1 MTLLRKRA
9 AACTESTR
17 PAQEPERIAAPA
29 VGWIAAPPSGQE
41 SGVGAYTLSPMLTYR
56 FAILFVAG
64 VSVLAAGA
72 TAAQSPSAAAG
83 RSIWAGVFTD
93 AQAERG
99 RGYYAE
105 HCATCHGAD
114 LRGAESKALV
124 DRRFW
129 SDWQETTVDYLF
141 TQISRNMPFSDDGS
155 LAGKLPRGVYVDIV
169 AHILKSNGFPAG
181 AQELS
186 PESAAGV
193 AIVHKEGSRD
203 LPADAL
209 AHVVG
214 CLTRTGSDWQ
224 LVKASR
230 PVRVLASG
238 GVNKDE
244 PLGDRTITLRFVLTP
259 LQKFVGHR
267 ISATGRLIEDGGAGG
282 LNVTNISSLAP
293 TCE

>member
-1 MTLLRKRA
+1 M
-9 AACTESTR
+9 
-17 PAQEPERIAAPA
+17 P
-29 VGWIAAPPSGQE
+29 
-41 SGVGAYTLSPMLTYR
+41 TYR
-56 FAILFVAG
+56 RAIL
-64 VSVLAAGA
+64 LAVCAYLCGA
-72 TAAQSPSAAAG
+72 AVTALAQSPPAG
-83 RSIWAGVFTD
+83 STRSVWDGIFTD

-99 RGYYAE
+99 RGYFAE
-105 HCATCHGAD
+105 YCASCHGAD

-124 DRRFW
+124 DKRFW

-181 AQELS
+181 QQELTA
-186 PESAAGV
+186 ESASGV
-193 AIVHKEGSRD
+193 PILHKDGSRD

-214 CLTRTGSDWQ
+214 CLVRNGSDWQ

-230 PVRVLASG
+230 PARVLASG
-238 GVNKDE
+238 TVDTKQ

-267 ISATGRLIEDGGAGG
+267 MSATGRLMEDGGAGG
-282 LNVTNISSLAP
+282 LNVTTISSIAP
-293 TCE
+293 ACE

>member
-1 MTLLRKRA
+1 MGTCQRVVVLGVCLYLASA
-9 AACTESTR
+9 AGIVAR
-17 PAQEPERIAAPA
+17 QAPA
-29 VGWIAAPPSGQE
+29 GDARS
-41 SGVGAYTLSPMLTYR
+41 
-56 FAILFVAG
+56 
-64 VSVLAAGA
+64 SVWDG
-72 TAAQSPSAAAG
+72 
-83 RSIWAGVFTD
+83 IFTD

-99 RGYYAE
+99 RGFFAE
-105 HCATCHGAD
+105 HCASCHGGD
-114 LRGAESKALV
+114 LRGGESKALV

-181 AQELS
+181 QRELTA
-186 PESAAGV
+186 ESAVGV
-193 AIVHKEGSRD
+193 AIVHKDGARD

-214 CLTRTGSDWQ
+214 CLARSGSDWQ

-230 PVRVLASG
+230 PARVLAGGTVDSG
-238 GVNKDE
+238 R
-244 PLGDRTITLRFVLTP
+244 PLGDRTIVLKFVLTP
-259 LQKFVGHR
+259 LQKYVGR
-267 ISATGRLIEDGGAGG
+267 RMSATGRLMGDGGVNG
-282 LNVTNISSLAP
+282 LNVTSVSPMAE

>member
-1 MTLLRKRA
+1 
-9 AACTESTR
+9 
-17 PAQEPERIAAPA
+17 
-29 VGWIAAPPSGQE
+29 
-41 SGVGAYTLSPMLTYR
+41 MLTHRRVLVLVVCGYM
-56 FAILFVAG
+56 LVA
-64 VSVLAAGA
+64 
-72 TAAQSPSAAAG
+72 SAAALTQSPPASSG
-83 RSIWAGVFTD
+83 RSIWDGIFTD

-99 RGYYAE
+99 RGYFAE
-105 HCATCHGAD
+105 HCASCHGAD

-124 DRRFW
+124 DARFW

-181 AQELS
+181 SQELT
-186 PESAAGV
+186 PEAAAGV
-193 AIVHKEGSRD
+193 AIVHKDGPRE

-214 CLTRTGSDWQ
+214 CLERNGSDWQ

-230 PVRVLASG
+230 PARVLASG
-238 GVNKDE
+238 AVDTKR

-267 ISATGRLIEDGGAGG
+267 MSATGRLMEAGGAGG
-282 LNVTNISSLAP
+282 LNVTAISSIAP